1 MCYDHEQ
8 QDVQH
13 LIDKMIEKNE
23 KFKGIITSIFV
34 DPTTKPITF
43 KDLQTVREAYLNKSS
58 YTNWDR

>member
-1 MCYDHEQ
+1 MFYDHEQ

-23 KFKGIITSIFV
+23 KFKGIIASIFI
-34 DPTTKPITF
+34 DPDTKPITF